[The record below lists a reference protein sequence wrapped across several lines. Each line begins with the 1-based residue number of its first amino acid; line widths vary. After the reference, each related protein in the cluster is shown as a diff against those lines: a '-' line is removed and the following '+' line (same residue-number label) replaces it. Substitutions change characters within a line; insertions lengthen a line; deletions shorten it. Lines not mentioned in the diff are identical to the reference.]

1 MNMDITELRKRYPRF
16 YFHDYEIMESEQ
28 EIQLRFDFEIEG
40 LSHFN
45 PEFYLSK
52 PKTPMT
58 YSDLSSVRNAAFSLG
73 MIELISYW
81 KLTCSPDVIVE
92 CGRLD
97 PEQIAWWKKLYFNG
111 LGEFFYRNQIAADP
125 QEFMNLNSTGEEAGG
140 KEDIRKFSGNLIPV
154 GGGKDSFV
162 TLDVLSPQFDDN
174 LAFIINPIASA
185 RHSAIAAGYTG
196 ERLII
201 AERTLD
207 CRMLEFNKQGY
218 LNGHTP
224 FSALAAFASTFAAI
238 VYAKSY
244 ICLSNEA
251 SANESTIKGSTVNH
265 QYSKTYGFE
274 KDFQW
279 YAARYIQAPVLYFS
293 FLRPL
298 SELQIAGI
306 FSRLKQYH
314 SVFRSCNVGQKTE
327 TWCGHCAKCLFVCLM
342 LSAYLD
348 HEDLVSIFHADMLND
363 PDMMDLFEQL
373 TGMQDN
379 KPFECV
385 GTRDEV
391 NTAICM
397 SIAGY
402 EKKNRPL
409 PLLYREYQKTPYYEA
424 YRDRRVSWDNWND
437 ENSLPDA
444 FKVLLKER
452 LKEMKQ

>member
-1 MNMDITELRKRYPRF
+1 
-16 YFHDYEIMESEQ
+16 
-28 EIQLRFDFEIEG
+28 
-40 LSHFN
+40 
-45 PEFYLSK
+45 
-52 PKTPMT
+52 
-58 YSDLSSVRNAAFSLG
+58 
-73 MIELISYW
+73 
-81 KLTCSPDVIVE
+81 
-92 CGRLD
+92 
-97 PEQIAWWKKLYFNG
+97 
-111 LGEFFYRNQIAADP
+111 
-125 QEFMNLNSTGEEAGG
+125 MNLESRGEDPDGLRDE
-140 KEDIRKFSGNLIPV
+140 RTFCGNLIPV

-162 TLDVLSPQFDDN
+162 TLDVLSPAFDEN

-196 ERLII
+196 DRLLI

-207 CRMLEFNKQGY
+207 SRMLEFNKQGF

-224 FSALAAFASTFAAI
+224 FSALAAFAGMFAAI
-238 VYAKSY
+238 IYGKRY

-251 SANESTIKGSTVNH
+251 SANESTVKGSTVNH

-279 YAARYIQAPVLYFS
+279 YAANYIQAPVLYFS

-298 SELQIAGI
+298 SELQIAGV

-327 TWCGHCAKCLFVCLM
+327 TWCGHCAKCLFVCVM

-348 HEDLVSIFHADMLND
+348 NEDLKEIFHADMLND
-363 PDMMDLFEQL
+363 PEMMDLFEQL

-391 NTAICM
+391 NTAVCM
-397 SIAGY
+397 AIARIVT
-402 EKKNRPL
+402 EHKDL
-409 PLLYREYQKTPYYEA
+409 PLLYDAYRKTPYFQV
-424 YRDRRVSWDNWND
+424 YRDRRVSWDSWND
-437 ENSLPDA
+437 ENSLPEA
-444 FKVLLKER
+444 FAKLLKKR
-452 LKEMKQ
+452 LEEMKQ